1 MTYKEVEV
9 EFRGELQKHIVI
21 EHDDGSFTTFPA
33 NEDNPHYQAYLK
45 MLAAGE
51 LTIAPAEDQP

>member
-1 MTYKEVEV
+1 MTYKEIEI

-21 EHDDGSFTTFPA
+21 EHDDGSLTTFPA

-45 MLAAGE
+45 MLDAGE
-51 LTIAPAEDQP
+51 LTIAPAEGE

>member
-1 MTYKEVEV
+1 MTYKEVEI

-33 NEDNPHYQAYLK
+33 NEDNPHYQAYLA
-45 MLAAGE
+45 MLADEA
-51 LTIAPAEDQP
+51 QP